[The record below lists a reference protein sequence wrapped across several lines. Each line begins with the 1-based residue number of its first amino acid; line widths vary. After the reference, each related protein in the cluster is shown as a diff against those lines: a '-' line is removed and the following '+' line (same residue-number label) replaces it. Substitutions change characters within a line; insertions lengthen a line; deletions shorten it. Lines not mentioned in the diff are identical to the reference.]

1 MTDALSILVPA
12 WNEEAGL
19 RKTLEELWAVVSTLG
34 REVEIVV
41 IDDGSTDGT
50 AAVAEAAG
58 ARVVRHPVNR
68 GYGASLRTG
77 ITQSRHPLIAIADA
91 DGTYPVSA
99 LVDLVR
105 AMDGADMAVGAR
117 TGANVR
123 IPWARRPAKWFLTHL
138 ASYLCGHAIP
148 DLNSGLRVFRRELV
162 TRFLGILPDGFSF
175 TTTITI
181 AALTNGYRVHFHP
194 IDYRR
199 RIGTSAIRP
208 LRDSFNFLQLIVRL
222 TVYFRPLNVFLPA
235 ALVLFVLGCAKAGL
249 DYHRTGAFG
258 VGSAIVILAA
268 IQIAFLGL
276 LADMIAT
283 RTRL

>member
-1 MTDALSILVPA
+1 V
-12 WNEEAGL
+12 
-19 RKTLEELWAVVSTLG
+19 
-34 REVEIVV
+34 
-41 IDDGSTDGT
+41 
-50 AAVAEAAG
+50 
-58 ARVVRHPVNR
+58 RVVRHPVNR
-68 GYGASLRTG
+68 GYGASLRSG
-77 ITQSRHPLIAIADA
+77 ITQSHHPLIAITDA
-91 DGTYPVSA
+91 DGTYPAAA
-99 LVDLVR
+99 LIDLVR
-105 AMDGADMAVGAR
+105 TMDAADMAVGAR
-117 TGANVR
+117 TGPDVR
-123 IPWARRPAKWFLTHL
+123 IPLARRPAKWFLTRL
-138 ASYLCGHAIP
+138 ASYLCGYAIP
-148 DLNSGLRVFRRELV
+148 DLNSGLRVFRRELAA
-162 TRFLGILPDGFSF
+162 RFLGILPDGFSF

-181 AALTNGYRVHFHP
+181 AALTNGYRVEFLP

-235 ALVLFVLGCAKAGL
+235 ALVLFALGCAKAAL
-249 DYHRTGAFG
+249 DFHRTGAFG